1 MVKRIVTWGAA
12 FAALAFTVILTN
24 QVLQLSQFAASIHPT
39 AGQVVFWLLL
49 TLIGLGIAVP
59 AILILRLPPALI
71 PPEQESGP
79 EFEAHLAALKG
90 RLTANV
96 ITRGRPLDSE
106 EDVEAALA
114 VLDEIASETIKRT
127 ARRAFMVTA
136 ISQNGALDAVVVFGL
151 QARLIWDVATLYS
164 QRPNW
169 RELTYLYSNVLTTAF
184 IAGELD
190 DADMAEAMEP
200 ALSAVLGSA
209 GGLIPGLQIASELF
223 VSSVMSGTAN
233 AFLTLRVGVIA
244 REYSRAWNRPQR
256 RTLRTMAVTQA
267 GGMLG
272 KIVFSGAA
280 EVSSAIGR
288 GAGRAVTGAVT
299 GTGRAVSNVVTGTGR
314 AVTGAL
320 GATGKKISDTGATIR
335 DRLRSDAPAGDG
347 EGEATSGKAGE
358 DGNPQGETS

>member
-1 MVKRIVTWGAA
+1 MIRRIVTWSAA
-12 FAALAFTVILTN
+12 FAGLAFTVILTN

-49 TLIGLGIAVP
+49 TVMGVGLAVP
-59 AILILRLPPALI
+59 LILIIRLPPALV
-71 PPEQESGP
+71 PPQEESGP
-79 EFEAHLAALKG
+79 DFDAHLAVLQR
-90 RLTANV
+90 RLGTNV
-96 ITRGRPLDSE
+96 ITRGRPLGSR
-106 EDVEAALA
+106 EDVESALA
-114 VLDEIASETIKRT
+114 VLDEIASEKIEKT
-127 ARRAFMVTA
+127 ARRAFMATA

-151 QARLIWDVATLYS
+151 QARLVWDVAAVYS

-209 GGLIPGLQIASELF
+209 AGLIPGLQIASELF

-244 REYSRAWNRPQR
+244 REYSRAWTKPKR
-256 RTLRTMAVTQA
+256 RTVRTMAITQA

-280 EVSSAIGR
+280 EVSGAIGK

-299 GTGRAVSNVVTGTGR
+299 GTGRAVSSAVTGTGR
-314 AVTGAL
+314 AFTTAVSETGKRISETGA
-320 GATGKKISDTGATIR
+320 AIR
-335 DRLRSDAPAGDG
+335 DRLRFDSPEAEG
-347 EGEATSGKAGE
+347 EGETPRTESDSADDS
-358 DGNPQGETS
+358 

>member
-1 MVKRIVTWGAA
+1 MIGRIVTWSAA
-12 FAALAFTVILTN
+12 FAGLAFTVILTN

-49 TLIGLGIAVP
+49 TVMGVGLAVP
-59 AILILRLPPALI
+59 LILIIRLPPALV
-71 PPEQESGP
+71 PPEEESGP
-79 EFEAHLAALKG
+79 DFDAHLAVLRR
-90 RLTANV
+90 RLGANAM
-96 ITRGRPLDSE
+96 TRGRPLGSRE
-106 EDVEAALA
+106 EVEAALA
-114 VLDEIASETIKRT
+114 VLDEIASEKIEKT
-127 ARRAFMVTA
+127 ARRAFMATA

-151 QARLIWDVATLYS
+151 QARLVWDVAAVYS

-209 GGLIPGLQIASELF
+209 AGLIPGLQIASELF

-244 REYSRAWNRPQR
+244 REYSRAWTKPKR
-256 RTLRTMAVTQA
+256 RTVRTMAVTQA

-280 EVSSAIGR
+280 EVSSAIGK

-299 GTGRAVSNVVTGTGR
+299 GTGRAVSSAVTGTGR
-314 AVTGAL
+314 AFTTAVSETGRRISETGA
-320 GATGKKISDTGATIR
+320 AIR
-335 DRLRSDAPAGDG
+335 DRLRSDSPDEEGD
-347 EGEATSGKAGE
+347 A
-358 DGNPQGETS
+358 ETPRTESDSADES